1 MHYFTFSS
9 QDTFISSG
17 SNRITGISE
26 KDQNFGQD
34 QILEVKKEFFND
46 SFDFQ
51 TELTHMFDGFYIV
64 ITDTPYAVFR
74 SSNA

>member
-26 KDQNFGQD
+26 KDRNFGQD
-34 QILEVKKEFFND
+34 QILEVKKERKQKMTTKEFLKGNKIKIG
-46 SFDFQ
+46 Q
-51 TELTHMFDGFYIV
+51 NL
-64 ITDTPYAVFR
+64 
-74 SSNA
+74 N